1 MVGLMQRYALELCM
15 STMILLSGCASV
27 QSSNTEPPPPA
38 VTTLDTLEAVEAAPD
53 SMPDGLAGDETL
65 CSDSLVSAMLEMARQ
80 HYLSASAAQGNGDS
94 LRLTQQFEEAIG
106 ILNDLGYCPDIEGNR
121 DYNDLTK
128 AIIDDYEL
136 YIAKID
142 TLNPET
148 SVFALR
154 EKLSQFTESID
165 SVDAGLPKEVIRGTT
180 IPLVV
185 NRIVEQHISF
195 FQGKGREHMERWI
208 HLSGRYFPILQKIM
222 REEQVPE
229 EIVYLSM
236 VESGLNPVAR
246 SWARAVGMWQFMKGT
261 GRLYGLKSTA
271 WYDERRDFEKSTR
284 AAARHLRDLKEE
296 FGDWYLALAAYN
308 SGAGRVYRGIRRSGS
323 TDFWQMRRYLP
334 RETRN
339 YVPSFIA
346 VAIICMNPGEY
357 GFYDIEK
364 APELDFEKVV
374 VNDCVDLDVLARCAG
389 TDVDVIR
396 TLNPELIHWCTPPA
410 MDEYPLRVPRGTAT
424 QFAVSYKSIPAD
436 QKRDWVIHTVRSGET
451 LGGISHRYGISTSLI
466 MEMNK
471 IRSARSLSIGKALVI
486 PIPKGSAQYSALRQ
500 RMADSDESSAP
511 RRRTIDRSKVARALA
526 ASRQTPVEPK
536 DKVKLTYRV
545 KKGDTIG
552 HIAEWYGC
560 RAADIRNWNDHPYG
574 RPIRIGQVLAV
585 WVDKEDVTQ
594 YERIDTLPFEKKQ
607 RLTASASA
615 ADDAAEPLAEGT
627 LRYTVKSG
635 DTLEKIADDHDVT
648 IRQLQTWN
656 KIRGSRIYA
665 GQSLVIHTG
674 AGKISRQSA
683 ARDDRSPDGAGGIVT
698 YVVKPGDTLWDIAR
712 AHKVKEDDIRKW
724 NNLRRNTLYA
734 GQELIIH
741 TGRVASMLTP

>member
-1 MVGLMQRYALELCM
+1 MVGIMVRYALGICFPVLVF
-15 STMILLSGCASV
+15 LSGCSSV
-27 QSSNTEPPPPA
+27 ESSNTETASLAPA
-38 VTTLDTLEAVEAAPD
+38 LSDTLDTILPPPE
-53 SMPDGLAGDETL
+53 STMQNLADDETL
-65 CSDSLVSAMLEMARQ
+65 CSDSLVSTMLEMARQ

-94 LRLTQQFEEAIG
+94 VRLTEQFEEAIG
-106 ILNDLGYCPDIEGNR
+106 ILNDLGYCPDIESNK

-154 EKLSQFTESID
+154 EKLSQFTESTD

-185 NRIVEQHISF
+185 NRVVEQHISF

-208 HLSGRYFPILQKIM
+208 HLSGRYFPILHKIM
-222 REEQVPE
+222 QEEGVPE

-261 GRLYGLKSTA
+261 GRLYGLRSTA

-284 AAARHLRDLKEE
+284 AAARHLKDLKEE
-296 FGDWYLALAAYN
+296 FGDWYLAMAAYN

-323 TDFWQMRRYLP
+323 TDFWEMRRHLP

-364 APELDFEKVV
+364 APELTFEKVS

-389 TDVDVIR
+389 TDVEVIR

-410 MDEYPLRVPRGTAT
+410 MDEYTLRVPRGSAEQFTANY
-424 QFAVSYKSIPAD
+424 QSIPDD
-436 QKRDWVIHTVRSGET
+436 QKRDWVIHKVRRGET
-451 LGGISHRYGISTSLI
+451 LSGISHRYGIASSVI
-466 MEMNK
+466 MEMNN
-471 IRSARSLSIGKALVI
+471 IRSARYLSVGKSLVI
-486 PIPKGSAQYSALRQ
+486 PIPKGSTQYSTLRQ
-500 RMADSDESSAP
+500 RTGDDDEDSIP
-511 RRRTIDRSKVARALA
+511 RRRRIDRSKVSRALA

-574 RPIRIGQVLAV
+574 RPIRIGQVLSI
-585 WVDKEDVTQ
+585 WVDKTDVKQ
-594 YERIDTLPFEKKQ
+594 YERVDTLPFEKKQ
-607 RLTASASA
+607 NIAASAGKEDSP
-615 ADDAAEPLAEGT
+615 DPLPEGS

-635 DTLEKIADDHDVT
+635 DTLEKIAGDHDVS
-648 IRQLQTWN
+648 IKQLQIWN

-665 GQSLVIHTG
+665 GQSLLIHAG
-674 AGKISRQSA
+674 AGKINPLTSA
-683 ARDDRSPDGAGGIVT
+683 GQESTSAGNLRIVT
-698 YVVKPGDTLWDIAR
+698 YIVKPGDTLWDIAR
-712 AHKVKEDDIRKW
+712 AHKVKPDDIRKW

-741 TGRVASMLTP
+741 TGRIASMLAP

>member
-1 MVGLMQRYALELCM
+1 MVGLMQRYALEACSAL
-15 STMILLSGCASV
+15 MILLSGCASV
-27 QSSNTEPPPPA
+27 ESSNTETAPPT
-38 VTTLDTLEAVEAAPD
+38 VTIADSLETVVTLSD
-53 SMPDGLAGDETL
+53 STPQDVADDETL

-106 ILNDLGYCPDIEGNR
+106 ILNDLGYCPDIESNR

-154 EKLSQFTESID
+154 EKLSQFTESVD

-222 REEQVPE
+222 REEEVPE
-229 EIVYLSM
+229 EVVYLAM

-261 GRLYGLKSTA
+261 GRLYGLRSTA

-296 FGDWYLALAAYN
+296 FGDWYLAMAAYN

-346 VAIICMNPGEY
+346 IAIICMNPGEY

-364 APELDFEKVV
+364 APELDFEKVL

-410 MDEYPLRVPRGTAT
+410 MDEYPLRVPRGTAG
-424 QFAVSYKSIPAD
+424 QFAVNYKSIPDD
-436 QKRDWVIHTVRSGET
+436 QKRDWVIHTVRRGET
-451 LGGISHRYGISTSLI
+451 LGGISHRYGISTGVI

-471 IRSARSLSIGKALVI
+471 IRSARSLSIGKSLVI
-486 PIPKGSAQYSALRQ
+486 PIPKGSAQYTALRQ
-500 RMADSDESSAP
+500 RAADSDQSSAP
-511 RRRTIDRSKVARALA
+511 RKRTIDRSRVARALA
-526 ASRQTPVEPK
+526 TAHRAPVEPK

-574 RPIRIGQVLAV
+574 RAIRIGQVLAV
-585 WVDKEDVTQ
+585 WVDKGDVAR
-594 YERIDTLPFEKKQ
+594 YERIDSLPFEKKQ
-607 RLTASASA
+607 RLTAPASSAPVAS
-615 ADDAAEPLAEGT
+615 EPLPEGT
-627 LRYTVKSG
+627 LKYTVKSG
-635 DTLEKIADDHDVT
+635 DTLEKIAGDHDVT

-665 GQSLVIHTG
+665 GQALLIHSG
-674 AGKISRQSA
+674 AGKINPRA
-683 ARDDRSPDGAGGIVT
+683 TAGDGRTPKGADGIVT
-698 YVVKPGDTLWDIAR
+698 YIVKPGDTLWDIAR

-741 TGRVASMLTP
+741 TGRVSSMLAP